1 LDDGEHEERQGAC
14 VFLPGPA
21 RRGLVPDHVVVSDE
35 AMCRDVGD
43 VLGGKTDVVVGQRQ
57 FAVAVFW
64 VRVSRRDGV

>member
-35 AMCRDVGD
+35 AVRRGVGD
-43 VLGGKTDVVVGQRQ
+43 VLGGKADVVVGQRQ
-57 FAVAVFW
+57 FAVAGLW
-64 VRVSRRDGV
+64 VRVRRRDGM